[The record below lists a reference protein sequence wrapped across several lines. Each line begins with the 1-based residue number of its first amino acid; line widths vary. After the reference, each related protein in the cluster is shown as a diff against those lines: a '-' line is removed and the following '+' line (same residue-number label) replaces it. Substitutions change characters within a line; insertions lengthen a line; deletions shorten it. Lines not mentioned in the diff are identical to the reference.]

1 MVDKT
6 QLLIGENIQ
15 IIKAK
20 NRMHEGMEGRVVDET
35 KNSFVIRTTQGDKR
49 VLKEQI
55 TFTIIK
61 KIIQGKYLTKRL
73 EDRIKIRR

>member
-1 MVDKT
+1 
-6 QLLIGENIQ
+6 
-15 IIKAK
+15 
-20 NRMHEGMEGRVVDET
+20 MHEGMEGRVVDET